1 MFELYLKK
9 IQSRV
14 STELFN
20 KLQKNISN
28 SAFDELEVQTIRNA
42 VFSTYKVTWNAE
54 TQVIDSLHDILNVSF
69 TDLEKREI
77 IIKIEQICRP
87 ELADFF
93 VAYSGKS
100 FLFFYHAYFKQLT
113 DSFVK
118 LFIERSIVYTKNPDE
133 DFRKNPKNL
142 SAWKTKEDNSYISE
156 FEKLI
161 ESNGTFIFDGTN
173 TTLNKIIQ
181 NIKNGKRS
189 SDAVFKLIDEI
200 ENKGYI
206 DIIKS
211 KRRTT

>member
-9 IQSRV
+9 VQGRV
-14 STELFN
+14 STELYQ

-28 SAFDELEVQTIRNA
+28 SVFEEIEVQSIRNA
-42 VFSTYKVTWNAE
+42 VFSTYKSTWNGE
-54 TQVIDSLHDILNVSF
+54 TQVIESLHDILNVSF

-77 IIKIEQICRP
+77 IIKIEQICKP
-87 ELADFF
+87 DLADFF

-113 DSFVK
+113 DTFVK
-118 LFIERSIVYTKNPDE
+118 LFIERSIAYTKNPDE

-161 ESNGTFIFDGTN
+161 ESNGNFVFDGTN
-173 TTLNKIIQ
+173 TTLNRIIH
-181 NIKNGKRS
+181 NIKNGRRS

-200 ENKGYI
+200 EQKGYI
-206 DIIKS
+206 DIIKLRS
-211 KRRTT
+211 KK